1 MLRPHVLIVLCFAIA
16 LGVMAFIPQP
26 VESLPGAEEDGLPS
40 NPDCFR
46 ASSPTADE
54 QRTFLSSIELP
65 ESLSR
70 DRNTCPANSVHRVTI
85 PWPVES
91 LQGTEDDDST
101 LNPGW
106 FKVGSPTAD
115 ERRTSLSSI
124 RTGSPVIEL
133 PELLSPD
140 RSTCLVNS
148 IPRVIIT
155 RPVESLQGT
164 EDDDSPS
171 NSGWFKVGSPTADER
186 RTFLSS
192 TRTGLVTH
200 DNELRE
206 ESLSSDRNTS
216 PVNSI
221 HSTLEPPHFWQNFE
235 ARNSR
240 HSNET
245 GSHSGTLSMRNTPGG
260 DTSTD
265 SGSLRVGAFSP
276 YSFHDSSTP
285 RVSIYSHSPFGRG
298 RGKH

>member
-115 ERRTSLSSI
+115 ERRT
-124 RTGSPVIEL
+124 
-133 PELLSPD
+133 
-140 RSTCLVNS
+140 
-148 IPRVIIT
+148 
-155 RPVESLQGT
+155 
-164 EDDDSPS
+164 
-171 NSGWFKVGSPTADER
+171 
-186 RTFLSS
+186 FLSS
-192 TRTGLVTH
+192 TRTGLVIH

-245 GSHSGTLSMRNTPGG
+245 GSESGTLSMRNTSRGG
-260 DTSTD
+260 TSTD

-285 RVSIYSHSPFGRG
+285 RVSIHSHSPFGRG